1 MPRATRY
8 PLTLPLRFRPERAD
22 QWSYGISVNISHTG
36 ILFET
41 SRDVDVQG
49 PLDIEV
55 VLPGDGEERA
65 RIVTRAVVRRA
76 TNREGEEALAVSLS
90 GAEVLRGFGHGT
102 K

>member
-8 PLTLPLRFRPERAD
+8 PLTLPLRFRPAGAD
-22 QWSYGISVNISHTG
+22 QWSYGLSVNISHTG

-41 SRDVDVQG
+41 SRDVDVRD

-55 VLPGDGEERA
+55 VLPGDGEEQA

-76 TNREGEEALAVSLS
+76 TNRGGEEALAVSLS
-90 GAEVLRGFGHGT
+90 GAELLRGFGQGPR
-102 K
+102 